1 MSWFLGAYNLQDK
14 RNPTELKYSVKYAKS
29 HKRDSKCWR
38 ERENF
43 TFKPVGVVQFRF
55 FKI

>member
-1 MSWFLGAYNLQDK
+1 MSWFLGVYNLQDQK

-29 HKRDSKCWR
+29 HRRDSKYWR
-38 ERENF
+38 EREF

-55 FKI
+55 F